1 METNFITAILIIAT
15 TKNSPFPAHKMCE
28 TISNYVGKLN
38 CEINDEMAIVRY
50 NGILS
55 DENKNK
61 LQEVAKNNVFT
72 LLFLEAEEDT
82 KWIKNETIHVPSDN
96 EMKEHLAWE

>member
-1 METNFITAILIIAT
+1 METNFITAILVIAT
-15 TKNSPFPAHKMCE
+15 AKNSLFPAHKMCE
-28 TISNYVGKLN
+28 TISNYVGRLN
-38 CEINDEMAIVRY
+38 CEINDEIATVCY

-55 DENKNK
+55 KENKDK
-61 LQEVAKNNVFT
+61 LQDVAKNGEFT

-82 KWIKNETIHVPSDN
+82 KWIQNETIHVPSNN